1 MSAAVM
7 RDDAITLS
15 EEEKHLVIP
24 VVGAERPAM
33 VEDDRLS
40 ILRTPILVEDLGA
53 VFRGDV
59 FIAHGMF
66 FLRFLWLVGHC
77 GWEKFQCCG
86 SDLQVLSL
94 LSSYLGASAEIVSGP
109 YKYPYF
115 EMLHRRLE
123 RLVFGR
129 GIAAEPA

>member
-1 MSAAVM
+1 MADMDRIAKIEVLDDGCGVSCIVVHVVTVADLAGATVATTVM
-7 RDDAITLS
+7 RNDAIALS

-66 FLRFLWLVGHC
+66 FL
-77 GWEKFQCCG
+77 
-86 SDLQVLSL
+86 
-94 LSSYLGASAEIVSGP
+94 
-109 YKYPYF
+109 
-115 EMLHRRLE
+115 
-123 RLVFGR
+123 
-129 GIAAEPA
+129 